1 MGALKRQEEEGGGDM
16 LAGGPTTE
24 VCVCVCVCV
33 SAHVHMLEIRTY
45 DVICTGAAKNEYH

>member
-1 MGALKRQEEEGGGDM
+1 M